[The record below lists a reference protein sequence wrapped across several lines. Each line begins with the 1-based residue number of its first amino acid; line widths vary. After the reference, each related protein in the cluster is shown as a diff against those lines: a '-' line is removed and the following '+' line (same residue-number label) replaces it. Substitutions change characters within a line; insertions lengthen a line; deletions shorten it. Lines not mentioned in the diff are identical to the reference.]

1 MKKEKLPMIVD
12 FEGKRFY
19 VKFYYINS
27 DNHRILTH
35 CQIICDDGEKR
46 FILNTGTSYK
56 HPNDNFVKDYGRKIA
71 LRRALE
77 LNENLKKQFL
87 FANDEQYLLFRKTV
101 WKRYFEFTNK
111 PYLYKEKKKK

>member
-1 MKKEKLPMIVD
+1 MRKEKLPMIVD

-35 CQIICDDGEKR
+35 CQIICDDGGKKI
-46 FILNTGTSYK
+46 ILNTGTSYK

-71 LRRALE
+71 LRRALDLSE
-77 LNENLKKQFL
+77 YLKNQF
-87 FANDEQYLLFRKTV
+87 FENDEQYLSFRKAV

-111 PYLYKEKKKK
+111 PYLYREKKKK